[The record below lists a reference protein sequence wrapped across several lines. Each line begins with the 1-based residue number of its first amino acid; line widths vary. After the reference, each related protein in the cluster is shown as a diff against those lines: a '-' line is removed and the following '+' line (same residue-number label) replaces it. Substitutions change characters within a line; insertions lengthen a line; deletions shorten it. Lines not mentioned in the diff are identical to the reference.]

1 MIFWWVKQPPQN
13 ESTDSRRLEVG
24 KLITQDFMKKREKKR
39 ILNLGL
45 GFQSSVLKEGQGFKE
60 AFSTRVDVSM

>member
-1 MIFWWVKQPPQN
+1 
-13 ESTDSRRLEVG
+13 
-24 KLITQDFMKKREKKR
+24 MKKKGKKR

-45 GFQSSVLKEGQGFKE
+45 GFQSSVLKDGLGFKE